1 MSSQK
6 GVVSLYHVT
15 KDSIVAAVE
24 STFDIYTEIQAI
36 VSGISSP
43 SSKTNLPRAGKS
55 IARTCGCRSGNQCR
69 GMNDGVV
76 WSSFMAMPAALLYF
90 SKNWLWAGI
99 FVFLSSCASVIYH
112 VNREDKAFFLSDA
125 LLAAAAFFSTVPF
138 CWQQMALYQI
148 AITIFVSLAA
158 FWFKGTEQRNS
169 GRNYVFYHSI
179 WHLLLGIGQF
189 YLAVCV

>member
-1 MSSQK
+1 MILDI
-6 GVVSLYHVT
+6 SLFTQEYLSVFRKRPSLSKIT
-15 KDSIVAAVE
+15 VQL
-24 STFDIYTEIQAI
+24 FCCLDIYTEIQAI
-36 VSGISSP
+36 VSGISSS

-112 VNREDKAFFLSDA
+112 VNREDK
-125 LLAAAAFFSTVPF
+125 
-138 CWQQMALYQI
+138 
-148 AITIFVSLAA
+148 
-158 FWFKGTEQRNS
+158 
-169 GRNYVFYHSI
+169 VFY
-179 WHLLLGIGQF
+179 
-189 YLAVCV
+189 A